1 MTFSKSYVHKCS
13 AFILNK
19 YMCMCLCVCMCAR
32 VPINQI
38 YLKICLVKWNCKLLG
53 KLRVEVLYSFAFVLY
68 DIHISTQIQLPISQS
83 KHQLG
88 HMPSTVLSSGPT
100 LTNVETSDTAF
111 LSLKIHVVCT
121 LSLHDMYIL
130 IKLKKTKQEEFSAK
144 TIFICIID
152 MSGAGIK
159 G

>member
-19 YMCMCLCVCMCAR
+19 YMCMCVCVCVCVRM
-32 VPINQI
+32 PINQV

-53 KLRVEVLYSFAFVLY
+53 KLRVEVVYSFAFVLF
-68 DIHISTQIQLPISQS
+68 DIHISTQIQRPISQS

-88 HMPSTVLSSGPT
+88 RMPSTILSSGPT
-100 LTNVETSDTAF
+100 LTNVEPSDLAF

-121 LSLHDMYIL
+121 LSLHDLYIL
-130 IKLKKTKQEEFSAK
+130 IKLKKQNRKSFLQRQYSFVL
-144 TIFICIID
+144 
-152 MSGAGIK
+152 
-159 G
+159 